1 MRVVVIDDHPLFREG
16 VMRTLGME
24 PDLTIVGEG
33 ESADEALQLAR
44 TLHPDVL
51 VLDLDIPGGG
61 LDVLAALVA
70 ASPGMRVVILTV
82 AASEENLMAALK
94 SGATSYVLKGVSARE
109 LAKIVRA
116 ASAGQPYVPPEL
128 AAGMLTQWSGKT
140 PSEHAKHSSGVDHL
154 TEREQD
160 ILQMVSDG
168 QTNREIARALH
179 LAETT
184 VKNSMTAIMQKLNV
198 RNRVEAAILAR
209 RGKDQLRANLP
220 KVVR

>member
-1 MRVVVIDDHPLFREG
+1 
-16 VMRTLGME
+16 MRTLSVME

-61 LDVLAALVA
+61 LDVLGALVA
-70 ASPGMRVVILTV
+70 ASPETHVVILTV
-82 AASEENLMAALK
+82 AASEEKLMAALR

-109 LAKIVRA
+109 LARIVRA
-116 ASAGQPYVPPEL
+116 AYAGQAYVPPEL
-128 AAGMLTQWSGKT
+128 AASMLTQWSGK
-140 PSEHAKHSSGVDHL
+140 PSPEHAKDSSGVDHL
-154 TEREQD
+154 TERERD
-160 ILQMVSDG
+160 ILQMVG
-168 QTNREIARALH
+168 NGRTNREIARDLH

-198 RNRVEAAILAR
+198 RNRVEAAILAQ

-220 KVVR
+220 KVLRRAQ